1 MDISASFLD
10 SILPGFSGTD
20 NNGNCEKRACIP
32 GELLFSVA
40 DGYHAGN
47 GCYEFH
53 GSVFASL
60 SGFVHVFSL
69 KDSQNAE
76 TNIVE
81 VRRNFDE
88 RNHVLPSQAKIV
100 TARVE
105 LITTKFAKCSIICV
119 EDTALVNGFNS
130 TLRKEDVREKER
142 DKVELHKFV
151 QPGDIILARVLGY
164 GEAHTSYLLTIAEAE
179 LGVVIGR
186 GQNGERL
193 LPENSELMKMPG
205 SEYREIR
212 KVAQLPTLNK

>member
-1 MDISASFLD
+1 MVNYCF
-10 SILPGFSGTD
+10 
-20 NNGNCEKRACIP
+20 R
-32 GELLFSVA
+32 
-40 DGYHAGN
+40 
-47 GCYEFH
+47 
-53 GSVFASL
+53 SL
-60 SGFVHVFSL
+60 MVITREMVVMNFM
-69 KDSQNAE
+69 QNAE

-88 RNHVLPSQAKIV
+88 KNHVLPSQAKIV

-142 DKVELHKFV
+142 DK
-151 QPGDIILARVLGY
+151 PGDIILARVLGY

-212 KVAQLPTLNK
+212 KVAQLPILNK